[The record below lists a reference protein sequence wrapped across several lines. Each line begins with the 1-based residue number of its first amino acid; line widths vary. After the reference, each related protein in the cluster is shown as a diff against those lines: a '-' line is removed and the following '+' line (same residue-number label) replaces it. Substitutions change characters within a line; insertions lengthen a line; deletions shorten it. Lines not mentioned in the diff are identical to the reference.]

1 MPKSE
6 LLSAILSSYT
16 TETSP
21 DTETANTVERF
32 CAYAADWL
40 SQNNVVGLGRA
51 AAGVTLRFGD
61 GRELSLFGLSDAQQG
76 NQPALSITGNSGSAR
91 PGVVQMTD
99 SSQSI
104 TGNH

>member
-1 MPKSE
+1 
-6 LLSAILSSYT
+6 LSAILSSYT
-16 TETSP
+16 AETNP

-32 CAYAADWL
+32 CVYAADWL

-61 GRELSLFGLSDAQQG
+61 GRELSLFGLSDIAQQG

-104 TGNH
+104 TGNY